1 MESARG
7 SWEGD
12 GRLYL
17 RGARVSFLNLWTK
30 VIFNH
35 YYRTKVHFYVP
46 ILETANIALE
56 TLKQAH
62 LTEIKS
68 DQDPHNLARTFE
80 ESREV
85 HVGRVQPL
93 DDDGDG
99 ETRRGRASDLYNV

>member
-1 MESARG
+1 MASRRG
-7 SWEGD
+7 CLNHEEH
-12 GRLYL
+12 L
-17 RGARVSFLNLWTK
+17 RGFRQG
-30 VIFNH
+30 
-35 YYRTKVHFYVP
+35 Y
-46 ILETANIALE
+46 ILFWVQFWKQNANIALE
-56 TLKQAH
+56 TLKHAH